1 MGRKERK
8 FQAKQ
13 AELNRNFQSAEAQK
27 NRDFEV
33 DMWNKTNEYN
43 SATNQRAR
51 LEEAGLNPYMMM
63 NGGNAGEAG
72 SVTAPSTPQGAMP
85 GATGDTTENVISGL
99 NSVSNAIGQFYDN
112 MLTQS
117 RATAQNYENFFND
130 PNSYGKDQWQAM
142 IMKMLS
148 PDSDNSPFLSKDS
161 ANRIFGKYG
170 NWKQAGSAVMFDNAV
185 QSSDL
190 DRQNKNLT
198 NQMIQ
203 ANMIQVNLSSDAQKV
218 INKYLDQQESIKLNI
233 QSALYT
239 ETAARGQLTFEQWQG
254 QLIQNMSDKLDYNT
268 RKAIADE
275 FIRASC
281 EAYKLQYFQSHGALT
296 ADVLTADGKK
306 TGKKY
311 YQESMKLDLLN
322 KRFMGNALNR
332 NYQWLDF
339 TQGAGNLLQGFGSA
353 AQGLKNINDIY
364 KKIPEPKLKTRTTTE
379 KFDAEG
385 NRTGTIIQRND
396 FK

>member
-8 FQAKQ
+8 FQANQ

-99 NSVSNAIGQFYDN
+99 NSVSDAIGQFYDN

-130 PNSYGKDQWQAM
+130 PNSYGKDQWQVM
-142 IMKMLS
+142 MMKMLS
-148 PDSDNSPFLSKDS
+148 PNSDNSLFLPKDS
-161 ANRIFGKYG
+161 ASRVFGKYG

-185 QSSDL
+185 QISDL
-190 DRQNKNLT
+190 DKQNKNLT

-203 ANMIQVNLSSDAQKV
+203 ANMIQINLSSDAQKV

-254 QLIQNMSDKLDYNT
+254 QLIQNMSDELDYRT

-281 EAYKLQYFQSHGALT
+281 EAYKLQYFQSHGSLT

-385 NRTGTIIQRND
+385 NHTGTIIQRND

>member
-1 MGRKERK
+1 MGRKDRK
-8 FQAKQ
+8 FQAEQ

-27 NRDFEV
+27 NREFEV

-63 NGGNAGEAG
+63 NGGDAGEAG

-85 GATGDTTENVISGL
+85 GPTGDTTENVISGL

-130 PNSYGKDQWQAM
+130 PNSYGKDQWQTM

-161 ANRIFGKYG
+161 ASRIFGKYG

-185 QSSDL
+185 QGSDL

-296 ADVLTADGKK
+296 ADVLTDDGRKK
-306 TGKKY
+306 GKKY
-311 YQESMKLDLLN
+311 YQESMTLDLLN

-353 AQGLKNINDIY
+353 AQGLKNISDIY

>member
-8 FQAKQ
+8 FQAQQ

-43 SATNQRAR
+43 SAINQRAR

-85 GATGDTTENVISGL
+85 GATGDTTGNVISGL
-99 NSVSNAIGQFYDN
+99 NSVSDAIGQFYDN

-130 PNSYGKDQWQAM
+130 PSSYGKDQWQAM
-142 IMKMLS
+142 MMKMLS

-161 ANRIFGKYG
+161 ASRIFGKYG

-218 INKYLDQQESIKLNI
+218 INKYLDQQESVKLNI

-254 QLIQNMSDKLDYNT
+254 QLIQNMSDRLDYNT

-275 FIRASC
+275 YIRASC

-296 ADVLTADGKK
+296 ADVFAADGKK

-339 TQGAGNLLQGFGSA
+339 TEGAGNLFQGFGSA

-385 NRTGTIIQRND
+385 NHTGTIIQRND

>member
-63 NGGNAGEAG
+63 DGGNAGEAG

-130 PNSYGKDQWQAM
+130 PNSYGKDQWQAT

-161 ANRIFGKYG
+161 VSRIFGKYG

-254 QLIQNMSDKLDYNT
+254 QLIQNMSDRLDYNT

-339 TQGAGNLLQGFGSA
+339 TEGAGNLLQGFGSA

-385 NRTGTIIQRND
+385 NHTGTIIQRND

>member
-8 FQAKQ
+8 FQANQ

-130 PNSYGKDQWQAM
+130 PSGYGRDQWQAM

-148 PDSDNSPFLSKDS
+148 PNSDNSSFLSEDS
-161 ANRIFGKYG
+161 ASRVFGKYG
-170 NWKQAGSAVMFDNAV
+170 KWKQAGSAVMFDNAV

-203 ANMIQVNLSSDAQKV
+203 ANMIQVNLSSDAQEI
-218 INKYLDQQESIKLNI
+218 INKYLDQQESVKLNI

-275 FIRASC
+275 YIRASC

-311 YQESMKLDLLN
+311 YQESMTLDLLN

-385 NRTGTIIQRND
+385 NYTGTIIQRND

>member
-85 GATGDTTENVISGL
+85 GATGDTTENVVSGL

-130 PNSYGKDQWQAM
+130 PSSYGKDQWQAM
-142 IMKMLS
+142 MMKMLS

-161 ANRIFGKYG
+161 ASRVFGKYG

-203 ANMIQVNLSSDAQKV
+203 ANMIQVNLSSDAQKI
-218 INKYLDQQESIKLNI
+218 INKYLDQQESVKLNI

-254 QLIQNMSDKLDYNT
+254 QLIQNMSDRLDYNT

-385 NRTGTIIQRND
+385 NHTGTIIQRND

>member
-8 FQAKQ
+8 FQAQQ

-63 NGGNAGEAG
+63 NGGDAGEAG

-130 PNSYGKDQWQAM
+130 PSSYGKDQWQSM

-148 PDSDNSPFLSKDS
+148 PDSDNSLFLSKDS
-161 ANRIFGKYG
+161 ASRIFGQYG

-185 QSSDL
+185 QGSDL
-190 DRQNKNLT
+190 DKQNKNLT

-218 INKYLDQQESIKLNI
+218 INKYLDQQESVKLNI

-239 ETAARGQLTFEQWQG
+239 ETAARGQLTFEQWRG
-254 QLIQNMSDKLDYNT
+254 QLIQNMSDKLDYNI
-268 RKAIADE
+268 RKDIADE

-322 KRFMGNALNR
+322 KRFFGNSLNR

-364 KKIPEPKLKTRTTTE
+364 KKIPEPKLKIRTTTE

-385 NRTGTIIQRND
+385 NPTGTILQRND

>member
-8 FQAKQ
+8 FQARQ

-63 NGGNAGEAG
+63 NGGDAGEAG

-130 PNSYGKDQWQAM
+130 PTSYGMDQWQAM

-148 PDSDNSPFLSKDS
+148 PDSDNSSFLSKDS
-161 ANRIFGKYG
+161 ASRVFGKYG

-203 ANMIQVNLSSDAQKV
+203 ANMIQVNLSSDAQKI
-218 INKYLDQQESIKLNI
+218 INKYLDQQESVKLNI

-254 QLIQNMSDKLDYNT
+254 QLIQNMSDRLDYNT

-339 TQGAGNLLQGFGSA
+339 TQGASNLLQGFSSA
-353 AQGLKNINDIY
+353 SQGLKNINDIY

-385 NRTGTIIQRND
+385 NYTGTIIQRND

>member
-8 FQAKQ
+8 FQAQQ

-112 MLTQS
+112 MLAQS

-130 PNSYGKDQWQAM
+130 PSSYGRDQWQVM
-142 IMKMLS
+142 MMKMLS
-148 PDSDNSPFLSKDS
+148 PDSDNSMFLSKDS
-161 ANRIFGKYG
+161 ASRVFGKYG
-170 NWKQAGSAVMFDNAV
+170 NWKQAGSAVMFDNVV

-203 ANMIQVNLSSDAQKV
+203 ANMIQVNLSSDAQKI
-218 INKYLDQQESIKLNI
+218 INKYLDQQESVKLNI

-254 QLIQNMSDKLDYNT
+254 QLIQNMSDRLDYNT
-268 RKAIADE
+268 RKAIANE

-339 TQGAGNLLQGFGSA
+339 TQGAGNLLQGFSSA

-364 KKIPEPKLKTRTTTE
+364 KEIPAPKLKTRTTTE

-385 NRTGTIIQRND
+385 NHTGTIIQRND

>member
-27 NRDFEV
+27 NRDFEI

-72 SVTAPSTPQGAMP
+72 SVSAPSTPQGAMP

-112 MLTQS
+112 MLSQS

-130 PNSYGKDQWQAM
+130 PSSYGKDQWQAM
-142 IMKMLS
+142 MMKMLS
-148 PDSDNSPFLSKDS
+148 SDSDNSSFLSKDS
-161 ANRIFGKYG
+161 VSRVFGKYG
-170 NWKQAGSAVMFDNAV
+170 NWKQAGAAVMFDNAV

-203 ANMIQVNLSSDAQKV
+203 ANMIQVNLSSDAQKIV
-218 INKYLDQQESIKLNI
+218 NKYLDQQESVKLNI

-268 RKAIADE
+268 RKAIANE

-322 KRFMGNALNR
+322 KSFMGNALNR

-385 NRTGTIIQRND
+385 NHTGTIIQRND

>member
-8 FQAKQ
+8 FQAQQ

-130 PNSYGKDQWQAM
+130 PSSYGKDQWQAM

-148 PDSDNSPFLSKDS
+148 PDSDNSSFLSEDS
-161 ANRIFGKYG
+161 ASRVFGKYG
-170 NWKQAGSAVMFDNAV
+170 NWKRAGSAVMFDNAV

-203 ANMIQVNLSSDAQKV
+203 ANMIQVNLSSDAQKI
-218 INKYLDQQESIKLNI
+218 INKYLDQQESVKLNI

-254 QLIQNMSDKLDYNT
+254 QLIQNMSDRLDYNT

-339 TQGAGNLLQGFGSA
+339 TQGAGNLLQGFGSV

-379 KFDAEG
+379 KFDAGG
-385 NRTGTIIQRND
+385 NHTGTIIQRND

>member
-63 NGGNAGEAG
+63 DGGNAGEAG

-117 RATAQNYENFFND
+117 RATSQNYENFFND
-130 PNSYGKDQWQAM
+130 PSSYGRDQWQAM
-142 IMKMLS
+142 MMKMLS

-161 ANRIFGKYG
+161 ASRVFGKYG

-203 ANMIQVNLSSDAQKV
+203 ANMIQVNLSSDAQKI
-218 INKYLDQQESIKLNI
+218 INRYLDQQESVKLNI

-254 QLIQNMSDKLDYNT
+254 QLIQNMSDELDYRT

-339 TQGAGNLLQGFGSA
+339 TQGAGNLLQGFSSA

-385 NRTGTIIQRND
+385 NHTGTIIQRND

>member
-72 SVTAPSTPQGAMP
+72 SVSAPSTPQGAMP

-117 RATAQNYENFFND
+117 RATAQSYENFFND
-130 PNSYGKDQWQAM
+130 PSSYGRDQWQAM

-161 ANRIFGKYG
+161 ASRVFGKYG

-218 INKYLDQQESIKLNI
+218 INKYLDQQESVKLNI

-254 QLIQNMSDKLDYNT
+254 QLIQNMSDRLDYNT

-385 NRTGTIIQRND
+385 NHTGTIIQRND

>member
-8 FQAKQ
+8 FQARQ

-85 GATGDTTENVISGL
+85 GATGDTTENVVSGL

-130 PNSYGKDQWQAM
+130 PSSYGKDQWQAM
-142 IMKMLS
+142 MMKMLS

-161 ANRIFGKYG
+161 ASRVFGKYG

-203 ANMIQVNLSSDAQKV
+203 ANMIQVNLSSDAQKI
-218 INKYLDQQESIKLNI
+218 INKYLDQQESVKLNI

-254 QLIQNMSDKLDYNT
+254 QLIQNMSDRLDYST

-339 TQGAGNLLQGFGSA
+339 TQGAGNLLQGFSSA

-364 KKIPEPKLKTRTTTE
+364 KQIPEPKLKTRTTTE

-385 NRTGTIIQRND
+385 NHTGTIIQRND
-396 FK
+396 YK

>member
-8 FQAKQ
+8 FQAQQ

-130 PNSYGKDQWQAM
+130 PSSYGKDQWQAM

-148 PDSDNSPFLSKDS
+148 PTSDNSPFLSKDS
-161 ANRIFGKYG
+161 ASRIFGKYG

-218 INKYLDQQESIKLNI
+218 INKYLDQQESVKLNI

-254 QLIQNMSDKLDYNT
+254 QLIQNMSDRLDYNT

-385 NRTGTIIQRND
+385 NHTGTIIQRND

>member
-8 FQAKQ
+8 FQARQ

-85 GATGDTTENVISGL
+85 GATGDTTGNVISGL
-99 NSVSNAIGQFYDN
+99 NSVSDAIGQFYDN
-112 MLTQS
+112 MLTRS

-130 PNSYGKDQWQAM
+130 PSSYGRDQWQSM
-142 IMKMLS
+142 MMKMLS
-148 PDSDNSPFLSKDS
+148 PDSDNSSFLSKDS
-161 ANRIFGKYG
+161 ASRVFGKYG
-170 NWKQAGSAVMFDNAV
+170 NWKQAGSAVIFDNAV

-190 DRQNKNLT
+190 DRQNKNLA

-203 ANMIQVNLSSDAQKV
+203 ANMIQVNLSSDAQKI
-218 INKYLDQQESIKLNI
+218 INKYLDQQESVKLNI

-239 ETAARGQLTFEQWQG
+239 EAAARGQLTFEQWQG
-254 QLIQNMSDKLDYNT
+254 QLIQNMSDQLDYKT
-268 RKAIADE
+268 RKAISDE
-275 FIRASC
+275 YIRASC
-281 EAYKLQYFQSHGALT
+281 EAYKLQYFQDHGALT
-296 ADVLTADGKK
+296 ADILTADGKK

-339 TQGAGNLLQGFGSA
+339 TEGASNLLQGFGSA

-385 NRTGTIIQRND
+385 NYTGTIIQRND

>member
-1 MGRKERK
+1 MGRQERK
-8 FQAKQ
+8 FQAQQ

-85 GATGDTTENVISGL
+85 GATGDTTENVVSGL

-130 PNSYGKDQWQAM
+130 PSSYGKDQWQAM
-142 IMKMLS
+142 MMKMLS

-161 ANRIFGKYG
+161 ASRIFGQYG
-170 NWKQAGSAVMFDNAV
+170 SWKQAGSAVMFDNAV

-203 ANMIQVNLSSDAQKV
+203 ANMIQVNLSSDAQKI
-218 INKYLDQQESIKLNI
+218 INKYLDQQESVKLNI

-254 QLIQNMSDKLDYNT
+254 QLIQNMSDRLDYNT

-385 NRTGTIIQRND
+385 NPTGTIIQRND

>member
-63 NGGNAGEAG
+63 NGGDAGEAG

-85 GATGDTTENVISGL
+85 GATGDTTDNVISGL

-130 PNSYGKDQWQAM
+130 PSSFGKDQWQAM
-142 IMKMLS
+142 MMKMLS

-161 ANRIFGKYG
+161 ASRVFGKYG

-185 QSSDL
+185 QNSDL

-203 ANMIQVNLSSDAQKV
+203 ANMIQVNLSSDAQKI
-218 INKYLDQQESIKLNI
+218 INKYLDQQESVKLNI

-385 NRTGTIIQRND
+385 NHTGTIIQRND

>member
-130 PNSYGKDQWQAM
+130 PSSYGKDQWQAM

-161 ANRIFGKYG
+161 ASRVFGKYG

-203 ANMIQVNLSSDAQKV
+203 ANMIQVNLSSDAQKI
-218 INKYLDQQESIKLNI
+218 INKYLDQQESVKLNI

-254 QLIQNMSDKLDYNT
+254 QLIQNMSDQLDYNT

-275 FIRASC
+275 YIRASC

-296 ADVLTADGKK
+296 ADVITADGKK

-385 NRTGTIIQRND
+385 NHTGTIIQRND

>member
-8 FQAKQ
+8 FQAQQ

-85 GATGDTTENVISGL
+85 GATGDTTENVVSGL

-130 PNSYGKDQWQAM
+130 PSSYGKDQWQAM
-142 IMKMLS
+142 MMKMLS

-161 ANRIFGKYG
+161 ASRIFGKYG

-218 INKYLDQQESIKLNI
+218 INKYLDQQESVKLNI
-233 QSALYT
+233 QSALYI
-239 ETAARGQLTFEQWQG
+239 EAAARGQLTFEQWQG
-254 QLIQNMSDKLDYNT
+254 QLIQNMSDRLDYNT

-379 KFDAEG
+379 KFDAVG
-385 NRTGTIIQRND
+385 NPTGTIIQRND

>member
-8 FQAKQ
+8 FQAQQ

-85 GATGDTTENVISGL
+85 GATGDTTENVVSGL

-130 PNSYGKDQWQAM
+130 PSSYGKDQWQAM
-142 IMKMLS
+142 MMKMLS

-161 ANRIFGKYG
+161 ASRIFGKYG

-218 INKYLDQQESIKLNI
+218 INKYLDQQESVKLNI

-239 ETAARGQLTFEQWQG
+239 EAAARGQLTFEQWQG
-254 QLIQNMSDKLDYNT
+254 QLIQNMSDRLDYNT

-385 NRTGTIIQRND
+385 NPTGTIIQRND

>member
-8 FQAKQ
+8 FQAQQ

-33 DMWNKTNEYN
+33 DMWNKTNDYN

-130 PNSYGKDQWQAM
+130 PSSYGKDQWQAM

-161 ANRIFGKYG
+161 ASRVFGKYG

-185 QSSDL
+185 QISDL

-203 ANMIQVNLSSDAQKV
+203 ANMIQVNLSSDAQKI
-218 INKYLDQQESIKLNI
+218 INKYLDQQESVKLNI

-275 FIRASC
+275 YIRASC

-296 ADVLTADGKK
+296 ADVITADGKK

-339 TQGAGNLLQGFGSA
+339 TQGAGNLLQGFGAA

-385 NRTGTIIQRND
+385 NHTGTIIQRND

>member
-63 NGGNAGEAG
+63 DGGNAGEAG

-130 PNSYGKDQWQAM
+130 PSSYGKDQWQTM

-161 ANRIFGKYG
+161 ASRVFGKYG

-203 ANMIQVNLSSDAQKV
+203 ANMIQVNLSSDAQEI

-281 EAYKLQYFQSHGALT
+281 EAYKLQYFQSHGELT

-339 TQGAGNLLQGFGSA
+339 TEGAGNLLQGFGSA

-385 NRTGTIIQRND
+385 NSTGTIIQRND

>member
-8 FQAKQ
+8 FQAQQ

-99 NSVSNAIGQFYDN
+99 NSVSDAIGQFYDN

-130 PNSYGKDQWQAM
+130 PSSYGKDQWQAM

-148 PDSDNSPFLSKDS
+148 SDSDNSPFLSKDS
-161 ANRIFGKYG
+161 ASRVFGKYG

-203 ANMIQVNLSSDAQKV
+203 ANMIQVNLSSDAQKI
-218 INKYLDQQESIKLNI
+218 INKYLDQQESVKLNI

-275 FIRASC
+275 YIRASC

-296 ADVLTADGKK
+296 ADIITADGKK

-364 KKIPEPKLKTRTTTE
+364 EKIPEPKLKTRTTTE

-385 NRTGTIIQRND
+385 NHTGTIIQRND

>member
-43 SATNQRAR
+43 SAINQRAR

-130 PNSYGKDQWQAM
+130 PSSYGKDQWQAM

-161 ANRIFGKYG
+161 ASRVFGKYG

-185 QSSDL
+185 QISDL

-203 ANMIQVNLSSDAQKV
+203 ANMIQVNLSSDAQKI
-218 INKYLDQQESIKLNI
+218 INKYLDQQESVKLNI

-254 QLIQNMSDKLDYNT
+254 QLIQNMSDQLDYNT

-296 ADVLTADGKK
+296 ADVITDDGKK

-379 KFDAEG
+379 KFDEEG
-385 NRTGTIIQRND
+385 NHTGTIIQRND

>member
-8 FQAKQ
+8 FQAQQ

-72 SVTAPSTPQGAMP
+72 SVTAPGTPQGAMP
-85 GATGDTTENVISGL
+85 GAIGDTTENIISGL
-99 NSVSNAIGQFYDN
+99 DSVSNAIGQFYDN

-117 RATAQNYENFFND
+117 RATAQSYENFFND

-161 ANRIFGKYG
+161 ASRIFGKYG

-185 QSSDL
+185 QGSDL

-218 INKYLDQQESIKLNI
+218 INKYLDQQESVKLNI

-239 ETAARGQLTFEQWQG
+239 ETAARGQLTFEQWRG
-254 QLIQNMSDKLDYNT
+254 QLIQNMSDNLDYKI
-268 RKAIADE
+268 RKDIADE

-281 EAYKLQYFQSHGALT
+281 EAYKLQYFQSLT
-296 ADVLTADGKK
+296 VRCTLSK
-306 TGKKY
+306 
-311 YQESMKLDLLN
+311 N
-322 KRFMGNALNR
+322 K
-332 NYQWLDF
+332 DD
-339 TQGAGNLLQGFGSA
+339 SA
-353 AQGLKNINDIY
+353 HYLILF
-364 KKIPEPKLKTRTTTE
+364 P
-379 KFDAEG
+379 
-385 NRTGTIIQRND
+385 
-396 FK
+396 

>member
-8 FQAKQ
+8 FQAQQ

-85 GATGDTTENVISGL
+85 SATGDTTGNVISGL

-130 PNSYGKDQWQAM
+130 PSSYGKDQWQAM

-148 PDSDNSPFLSKDS
+148 PDSDNSSFLSKDS
-161 ANRIFGKYG
+161 ASRVFGKYG
-170 NWKQAGSAVMFDNAV
+170 NWKQAGSAVIFDNAV

-203 ANMIQVNLSSDAQKV
+203 ANMIQVNLSSDAQKI
-218 INKYLDQQESIKLNI
+218 INKYLDQQESVKLNI

-254 QLIQNMSDKLDYNT
+254 QLIQNMSDKLDYRT

-296 ADVLTADGKK
+296 ADVLTDDGKK

-322 KRFMGNALNR
+322 KRFMGNSLNR

-364 KKIPEPKLKTRTTTE
+364 KKIPELKLKTRTTTE

-385 NRTGTIIQRND
+385 NYTGAIIQRND

>member
-63 NGGNAGEAG
+63 NGGDAGEAG

-117 RATAQNYENFFND
+117 RAIAQDYENFFND

-161 ANRIFGKYG
+161 VSRIFGKYG

-254 QLIQNMSDKLDYNT
+254 QLIQNMSNRLDYNI

-339 TQGAGNLLQGFGSA
+339 TQGASNLLQGFGSA

-385 NRTGTIIQRND
+385 YHTGTIIQRND

>member
-63 NGGNAGEAG
+63 NGGDAGEAG

-130 PNSYGKDQWQAM
+130 PSSFGKDQWQVM
-142 IMKMLS
+142 MMKMLS
-148 PDSDNSPFLSKDS
+148 SDSDNSPFLSKDS
-161 ANRIFGKYG
+161 ASRIFGKYG

-185 QSSDL
+185 QNSDL

-218 INKYLDQQESIKLNI
+218 INKYLDQQESVKLNI

-268 RKAIADE
+268 RKAIANE
-275 FIRASC
+275 FVRASC

-385 NRTGTIIQRND
+385 NHTGTIIQRND

>member
-8 FQAKQ
+8 FQAQQ

-63 NGGNAGEAG
+63 NGGDAGEAG

-130 PNSYGKDQWQAM
+130 PSSYGKDQWQAM

-161 ANRIFGKYG
+161 ASRVFGNYG

-203 ANMIQVNLSSDAQKV
+203 ANMIQVNLSSDAQKI
-218 INKYLDQQESIKLNI
+218 INKYLDQQESVKLNI

-239 ETAARGQLTFEQWQG
+239 EAAARGQLTFEKWQG
-254 QLIQNMSDKLDYNT
+254 QLIQNMSDRLDYNT

-281 EAYKLQYFQSHGALT
+281 EAYKLEYFQSHGALT

-385 NRTGTIIQRND
+385 NHTGTIIQRND

>member
-8 FQAKQ
+8 FQAQQ

-130 PNSYGKDQWQAM
+130 PSSYGKDQWQAM

-161 ANRIFGKYG
+161 ASRVFGKYG

-203 ANMIQVNLSSDAQKV
+203 ANMIQVNLSSDAQKI
-218 INKYLDQQESIKLNI
+218 INKYLDQQESVKLNI

-275 FIRASC
+275 YIRASC

-296 ADVLTADGKK
+296 ADIITADGKK

-364 KKIPEPKLKTRTTTE
+364 EKIPEPKLKTRTTTE

-385 NRTGTIIQRND
+385 NHTGTIIQRND

>member
-8 FQAKQ
+8 FQAQQ

-130 PNSYGKDQWQAM
+130 PSSYGKDQWQAM

-148 PDSDNSPFLSKDS
+148 PNSDNSPFLSEDS
-161 ANRIFGKYG
+161 ASRVFGKYG

-203 ANMIQVNLSSDAQKV
+203 ANMIQVNLSSDAQV
-218 INKYLDQQESIKLNI
+218 IINKYLDQQESVKLNI

-254 QLIQNMSDKLDYNT
+254 QLIQNMSDRLDYNI

-296 ADVLTADGKK
+296 ADVITDDGKK

-385 NRTGTIIQRND
+385 NHTGTIIQRND